1 MSHFQFADY
10 FYFQFFRI
18 FWLVLSLFFFYVCT
32 DLCELVDLRMVI
44 QVELNK
50 IVEIMRSLNSTP
62 FEVNETLV
70 CLNTTGCSHKLNR
83 VL

>member
-1 MSHFQFADY
+1 MFVQIS
-10 FYFQFFRI
+10 
-18 FWLVLSLFFFYVCT
+18 
-32 DLCELVDLRMVI
+32 ELVDLRMVI